1 MVTRKPL
8 PNGSDNN
15 MAPSHHAAPYPTTPI
30 EPAAGSH
37 EFPSK
42 SDPKLTRK
50 DSDGSI
56 GSTGTWDDSDEED
69 GYVEVPQPLKI
80 RPSSQ
85 DMHGQGQKQE
95 DGLPAALRPG
105 GGVTMQAE
113 LPSILRPGPVG
124 GSMESVNGNGN
135 PWATAETS
143 KNPYK
148 QKSAEDLP
156 VENSQNVWQHEAAH
170 VLPPTQPSQAPPP
183 PPLEDMSRMSLHD
196 GPTGSYETAEVLKV
210 PHKGM
215 PPFSPVVPQSTGHSA
230 QSSAFPS
237 SNPWSGSEGHAAPSP
252 GLPPKHPVENVQQQ
266 QAFRPPYP
274 TEPDFAPDTHQQ
286 HQSPSGPPPV
296 EPTPQYQPPSGPP
309 PARFQ
314 QPQHQPP
321 PGYQPPPGPPLAS
334 LIDHQDTPSTP
345 TALPPMQHDEATR
358 NELYQVKHI
367 RWWDAASNSMRSSP
381 ILTQN
386 ANGPCPLLALVNA
399 IVLSTPANLNTP
411 LVDALS
417 DNGNRS
423 QISLGFL
430 LDALFDELTSR
441 RRGEVLPD
449 VTELYAFLLALHTGM
464 NVNPRFITPTITPR
478 GSLDGHSS
486 ANNNIYPTNRS
497 QSKAGAFEE
506 TKEMQLYS
514 TLNIP
519 LIHGWIP
526 PPSTPAYDAFYR
538 SAQTFEE
545 AQNIQ
550 FLEQD
555 YLALPHL
562 DAGQQQMLDDIRTIK
577 QFLSN
582 WPTQLT
588 EYGLEAIST
597 SLQPG
602 QVAILFRNDHFST
615 LYREPKGGALMT
627 LVTDTGYTSHEEIVW
642 ESLVDVNGAAAEMV
656 SGDFRT
662 VSHSQQA
669 GMSDEA
675 AGIAQWQQAQSR
687 HSGQASGVV
696 DANGREAEIAPPLP
710 GPRPTPQEST
720 AGNTVQTDH
729 ELAIAMSSSEQADHD
744 FALALQ
750 MQEEEEDEQ
759 RQADARR
766 AREQELSERFLS
778 SQETPPAIPPRRGS
792 GRRQSGTIAARAGRP
807 AVTRPAETAAAGEAP
822 PPSYEESRTDRVLRP
837 GERPPLQ
844 GQSGSPQQQSGG
856 SPQQPVRTNW
866 NGHGGNQ
873 NQPIPAGRGRG
884 GPSRGGRG
892 GGNGGAANVKD
903 AEDKCVMM

>member
-1 MVTRKPL
+1 MVTRKPV
-8 PNGSDNN
+8 PNENGSIST
-15 MAPSHHAAPYPTTPI
+15 PHHAAPYPTTPI
-30 EPAAGSH
+30 EPNTNNP
-37 EFPSK
+37 FPAK
-42 SDPKLTRK
+42 DEPKLTRR

-56 GSTGTWDDSDEED
+56 ASNGTWDDSEEED

-85 DMHGQGQKQE
+85 DMHGQKQE

-105 GGVTMQAE
+105 GGNAQAD
-113 LPSILRPGPVG
+113 LPAALRPGHTG
-124 GSMESVNGNGN
+124 GSMEGTN
-135 PWATAETS
+135 PWATAESS

-156 VENSQNVWQHEAAH
+156 TENTQSVWQQVAPI
-170 VLPPTQPSQAPPP
+170 PPTQAPPTAPLQPSQAPPAP
-183 PPLEDMSRMSLHD
+183 PAPPIQDFSRMSFHD
-196 GPTGSYETAEVLKV
+196 HPTGSPTGSYETAEVLSV

-215 PPFSPVVPQSTGHSA
+215 PPFSPVVPQLTGQSVE
-230 QSSAFPS
+230 SSAFPS

-252 GLPPKHPVENVQQQ
+252 GLPPKDPMSPQAP
-266 QAFRPPYP
+266 QAFQPPYP
-274 TEPDFAPDTHQQ
+274 SDDQVPSAAPSQYHPSIQTERDSQPPPDFHQ
-286 HQSPSGPPPV
+286 GPPPV
-296 EPTPQYQPPSGPP
+296 
-309 PARFQ
+309 Q
-314 QPQHQPP
+314 Q
-321 PGYQPPPGPPLAS
+321 YQPPPGAPPGAPPGTPPTS
-334 LIDHQDTPSTP
+334 FFDHEATPATSSSIP
-345 TALPPMQHDEATR
+345 AMRPDENTR

-367 RWWDAASNSMRSSP
+367 RWWDAACNSMRSSP

-399 IVLSTPANLNTP
+399 IVLSTPANLSTP

-423 QISLGFL
+423 QISLGLL
-430 LDALFDELTSR
+430 LDAVFDELTSR
-441 RRGEVLPD
+441 RRGEALPD
-449 VTELYAFLLALHTGM
+449 VSELYAFLLALHTGM
-464 NVNPRFITPTITPR
+464 NVNPRFITPAITPR
-478 GSLDGHSS
+478 GSLDGHPS
-486 ANNNIYPTNRS
+486 ANNNIHPTNRS

-526 PPSTPAYDAFYR
+526 PPSTPAYAAFFR

-562 DAGQQQMLDDIRTIK
+562 DGGQQQMLDDIRTIK

-588 EYGLEAIST
+588 EHGLEAIST

-615 LYREPKGGALMT
+615 LYKEPKGGALMT

-642 ESLVDVNGAAAEMV
+642 ESLVDVNGAAAEMF

-662 VSHSQQA
+662 VSHGS
-669 GMSDEA
+669 GGDTMGRSDHA
-675 AGIAQWQQAQSR
+675 AGISQWEEAQR
-687 HSGQASGVV
+687 RYHGQDSGVI
-696 DANGREAEIAPPLP
+696 DTSGRESEIAPPLP
-710 GPRPTPQEST
+710 GPRPPNE
-720 AGNTVQTDH
+720 
-729 ELAIAMSSSEQADHD
+729 IPAMSSTEQADHD

-750 MQEEEEDEQ
+750 LQEEEEDAQ
-759 RQADARR
+759 RQADERR
-766 AREQELSERFLS
+766 RREQELSERFLS
-778 SQETPPAIPPRRGS
+778 SQETPPVIPPRRGS
-792 GRRQSGTIAARAGRP
+792 GRRQSGAVAARASRP
-807 AVTRPAETAAAGEAP
+807 AVTRPAGDGAGGDAP
-822 PPSYEESRTDRVLRP
+822 PPSYEASRTDRVLRP
-837 GERPPLQ
+837 GERPPQPQ
-844 GQSGSPQQQSGG
+844 GNEP
-856 SPQQPVRTNW
+856 PAQPPRP
-866 NGHGGNQ
+866 GGNGGGG
-873 NQPIPAGRGRG
+873 NQPIPGMTSSGRGRG

-892 GGNGGAANVKD
+892 GGAGGAANVKD
-903 AEDKCVMM
+903 AEEKCVVM